1 MSQGPAC
8 LLHFLGFMTEQF
20 SNSISFSLKV
30 SGNVCTVRTQLMGR
44 LLQRCRGSHLPFLSD
59 SKTKAASRQT
69 RPERNLGSQVIF
81 GCGHQFR
88 RKVGQLERVTWKIA
102 ARFFKIGSFENKV
115 RMGNVSEMK
124 RSANYK

>member
-1 MSQGPAC
+1 
-8 LLHFLGFMTEQF
+8 
-20 SNSISFSLKV
+20 
-30 SGNVCTVRTQLMGR
+30 MGR

-115 RMGNVSEMK
+115 RTGNVSEMK
-124 RSANYK
+124 RSANYR